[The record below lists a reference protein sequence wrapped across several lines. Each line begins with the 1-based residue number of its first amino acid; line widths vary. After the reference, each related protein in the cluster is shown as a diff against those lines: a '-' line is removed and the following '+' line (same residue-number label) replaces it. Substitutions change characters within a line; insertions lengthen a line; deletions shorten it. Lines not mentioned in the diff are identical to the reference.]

1 MAGSVW
7 KQGQGTER
15 ERDMLGL
22 RAGAARSSITPELGC
37 HMAGYF
43 HDRRA
48 ADIHDDLYAKALVLE
63 NGESALAIVVCDLIA
78 LLQADVEAAREQA
91 TRLTGIPGKSIFISC
106 THTHFGPATCS
117 VFGTPR
123 DEAYMEQAAERIAAS
138 VLAAQLGLRPAEAGV
153 AVTAVPGETFN
164 RRWHMRDGSVRAN
177 FQIGYGN
184 PDALYPAGPTDP
196 ELVVLAVRE
205 REGQPI
211 ALLANYSL
219 HYVGGPYDRSVSAD
233 YFGCFDRTLQR
244 LAGCELVGILANG
257 CCGDVN
263 NIDISRPQPEMP
275 HPFYQAERVANVVA
289 AAAYGAWQ
297 GLRGFDYDSDPAL
310 AAAFET
316 VLFRRRRPSSAELAA
331 ARALASQP
339 MPEEGSPEFLAWLYA
354 SEVLAVDRA
363 PLEQPAPL
371 MALRVGPLGIVGLP
385 GEAFAQYGLTIKQ
398 LSPFAHT
405 MTVELANGYLGYLP
419 TDGALVEGS
428 YETELARS
436 ARAAQGTEGAM
447 VEGALA
453 ALQHLAG

>member
-1 MAGSVW
+1 MP
-7 KQGQGTER
+7 
-15 ERDMLGL
+15 GL
-22 RAGAARSSITPELGC
+22 RAGAARGRITPQLGC
-37 HMAGYF
+37 HIAGYF
-43 HDRRA
+43 HDRLA

-63 NGESALAIVVCDLIA
+63 NGENALAIVVCDLIA
-78 LLQADVEAAREQA
+78 LPQADVEAAREQA
-91 TRLTGIPGKSIFISC
+91 TRLTGIPGGHIFISC

-117 VFGTPR
+117 VLGTPR
-123 DEAYMEQAAERIAAS
+123 DETYMAHAAERIAES
-138 VLAAQLGLRPAEAGV
+138 VRLAQLRLRPAELGV
-153 AVTAVPGETFN
+153 AAAAAPGETFN

-177 FQIGYGN
+177 FQIGHVN

-196 ELVVLAVRE
+196 EVVVLAVRE
-205 REGQPI
+205 REGPPI

-219 HYVGGPYDRSVSAD
+219 HYVGGPYDRSISAD
-233 YFGCFDRTLQR
+233 YFGSFDRALQR

-275 HPFYQAERVANVVA
+275 HPFYQTERVANVVA

-297 GLRGFDYDSDPAL
+297 GLRGFDYDANPAL
-310 AAAFET
+310 ASTRET
-316 VLFRRRRPSSAELAA
+316 VSFRRRRSSSDDLAA
-331 ARALASQP
+331 AQALAAQP
-339 MPEEGSPEFLAWLYA
+339 MPEEGSPEFLAWIYA
-354 SEVLAVDRA
+354 REALAVDLE

-371 MALRVGPLGIVGLP
+371 MALRVGRLGIVGLP

-419 TDGALVEGS
+419 TEGALVEGS
-428 YETELARS
+428 YETQLARS
-436 ARAAQGTEGAM
+436 AKAAQGTEGTM

-453 ALQHLAG
+453 ALRRVADWSGQ